1 VLRTPPRRTPATSRS
16 RDARAGGTR
25 PPVRGVSRRPWRRRG
40 PSPRRTV
47 GRGGGRSVRPARRSR
62 RPCRRRRS
70 GRWSRRDG
78 ASANEGRTGA
88 ARSAVPPPGSP
99 GTVRGTPVVTER
111 AHVVRA
117 DGARRRLWTRTRSE
131 RPPIRN
137 GVSPGAP
144 RSHGGRARGGRTGD
158 APRAVRRGPPAGP
171 HGRRRRPRRARR
183 RSARTGT
190 ATRRGRPGRDP
201 GPTAGPLVRGLPS
214 PWATARRRRGFR
226 RRGGGDPGALADGAV
241 RVAVAGSRGRRPSR
255 PVPGR
260 AADGDRPARNRP
272 PGRARSD
279 ATDRFI

>member
-1 VLRTPPRRTPATSRS
+1 VATSRS
-16 RDARAGGTR
+16 IST
-25 PPVRGVSRRPWRRRG
+25 SYRR
-40 PSPRRTV
+40 
-47 GRGGGRSVRPARRSR
+47 
-62 RPCRRRRS
+62 
-70 GRWSRRDG
+70 
-78 ASANEGRTGA
+78 
-88 ARSAVPPPGSP
+88 
-99 GTVRGTPVVTER
+99 
-111 AHVVRA
+111 
-117 DGARRRLWTRTRSE
+117 ARRRTFRPACSKESSSLPSSTEWSVVPSGRRFRERRSNGCRSIRSASSRLPWDRARDSRRNRTGTRSPS
-131 RPPIRN
+131 RRCSSTPLDSYA
-137 GVSPGAP
+137 VGAP
-144 RSHGGRARGGRTGD
+144 TDTERCFTWGTAVARGRARGGRTGD

-226 RRGGGDPGALADGAV
+226 RRGGDDPGALADGAV